1 MVSVKKST
9 LMKYAAV
16 AASLLAI
23 GSIVGVIVMG
33 ISNMEYQMKT
43 DLKTSTMNGPTTDQS
58 LPDVAT
64 AYNPPLRT
72 SDPDLKLA
80 VETISLTESN
90 IYDSSVKKPDI
101 NTRKL
106 EGKIF
111 SLNGFF
117 KNDGDDDSGSIHFS
131 HETIPALD
139 EEMVHLL
146 SAIVSRGS
154 HPEIKANVKTKKS
167 LELEEKMMK
176 LMTSIISRE
185 TNTMDR
191 GKMVETLTSIV
202 LEHGIDPDIK
212 GKMTDVLSHI
222 VNKIH
227 KTNPE
232 VELEMVKLIS
242 EVITQDT
249 DEVLKLKILNTLLTI
264 ASQEIHPETKSR
276 LVTILSA
283 IAREGENLETQLKT
297 ATLLSN
303 IVHQYGRDETRAN
316 IQRILSLIV
325 PSMEKLESTIEYTEE
340 SQLDNKSEIVD
351 VFSKVTQAEKTTEVD
366 FDERVEN
373 INLLSN
379 ITQKEKA
386 TKATS
391 RLVELVSSV
400 PSSQYLPMRAA
411 INQILSKVISAKN
424 NFRKTDQNA
433 LEADVEENSGVLNVR
448 LSNVM

>member
-43 DLKTSTMNGPTTDQS
+43 DLKTSTMNGCPTTDQS

-249 DEVLKLKILNTLLTI
+249 DEESKSPGFDLDEKSEMVYMFTKLTEEIKTPREDLDLKSEMVRSFTDVIGNDKAPGNGEEDYISDNRNVISNNAMKPEMVHTLLQRTKK
-264 ASQEIHPETKSR
+264 SSEEDIHQQSEMTNWFSR
-276 LVTILSA
+276 
-283 IAREGENLETQLKT
+283 
-297 ATLLSN
+297 
-303 IVHQYGRDETRAN
+303 
-316 IQRILSLIV
+316 
-325 PSMEKLESTIEYTEE
+325 
-340 SQLDNKSEIVD
+340 
-351 VFSKVTQAEKTTEVD
+351 VTQAIKTLFTD
-366 FDERVEN
+366 FDEKSEMMK
-373 INLLSN
+373 ILLEFADDDETAKKQ
-379 ITQKEKA
+379 IEGADFHKT
-386 TKATS
+386 
-391 RLVELVSSV
+391 
-400 PSSQYLPMRAA
+400 PIGYGGDSQY
-411 INQILSKVISAKN
+411 
-424 NFRKTDQNA
+424 
-433 LEADVEENSGVLNVR
+433 
-448 LSNVM
+448 